1 MTDPSDSPKPAT
13 KPELSNPL
21 TSWVRGGTV
30 SSAHEKELQKSRAE
44 AEQRRRQQDE
54 QFRVA
59 RENPLEARM
68 HSLRLGGQQSTLM
81 IVLEI
86 QNSDRVAVEWI
97 KCELI
102 VHPEELVLN
111 MACPRCLQ
119 RDPQTPN
126 FMIRQS
132 NRRFELD
139 TRRQGEIW
147 VNPTDPTDLVTLAG
161 SINLTEWARCPGLGC
176 EWKFKIENS
185 VLRNF

>member
-1 MTDPSDSPKPAT
+1 MTEPPDSPKAAPKT
-13 KPELSNPL
+13 ELANPL

-30 SSAHEKELQKSRAE
+30 SSGYEKQQQQARAQ
-44 AEQRRRQQDE
+44 AEQRRKQQDE

-86 QNSDRVAVEWI
+86 QNSDRKPVEWI

-102 VHPEELVLN
+102 VTPDELVLN
-111 MACPRCLQ
+111 MACPRCLH

-126 FMIRQS
+126 FKIHQS
-132 NRRFELD
+132 NRKFELD

-147 VNPTDPTDLVTLAG
+147 VNPTDPSDLVTLAG
-161 SINLTEWARCPGLGC
+161 SINLTDWTRCPGLGC
-176 EWKFKIENS
+176 EWRFKIENS
-185 VLRNF
+185 VIRNF